1 MDSARFEQVR
11 PQLPLQARTPAH
23 VMPIVVSD
31 SFARTFFRGVDAV
44 GAYPFRQRRPGADRR
59 RCHRHVEPAADRP
72 DEAMMYQP
80 IYSGA
85 GFIVYS
91 RELLGCFGA
100 RDRGTCTNTLR
111 ISRLDVEARVLD
123 ALQTKLLRKD
133 FFDEFCREFAKEMN
147 RLRME
152 QRAGLSGAKR
162 ELSKIE
168 ARRKKLLDLMLDDV
182 VPASEGKEEMLGL
195 TARRDELQHHIKTAH
210 EPPPLLHPSMADL
223 YRTKIEELAATLQRE
238 DTRLEASETLRGL
251 IDSIVLTPEEGQ
263 LRIELRGNLAA
274 MLTVAQQTKR
284 SPESGDLS
292 MPVQMVAGAGFEPA
306 TFGL

>member
-1 MDSARFEQVR
+1 MGHTINDRRSDDRRSARDRSDGFVGAHCRDACHLDSSRDRLTRRTKRAISSRLRRRGDCGDIRVTEPISDQCRMDSARFEQVR

-133 FFDEFCREFAKEMN
+133 FFEEFCREFAKEMN

-152 QRAGLSGAKR
+152 QRAGQSSAKR
-162 ELSKIE
+162 ELVRLE
-168 ARRKKLLDLMLDDV
+168 AKRKKLVESIM
-182 VPASEGKEEMLGL
+182 EGCQA
-195 TARRDELQHHIKTAH
+195 AR
-210 EPPPLLHPSMADL
+210 S
-223 YRTKIEELAATLQRE
+223 RTR
-238 DTRLEASETLRGL
+238 
-251 IDSIVLTPEEGQ
+251 
-263 LRIELRGNLAA
+263 
-274 MLTVAQQTKR
+274 
-284 SPESGDLS
+284 
-292 MPVQMVAGAGFEPA
+292 
-306 TFGL
+306 